1 MGCRPPRIFLLLSR
15 SYGTLGAQ
23 SEEKGTALLTAGLYF
38 SATRHGGFDDNLD
51 DCFSKN
57 SLLFVLCRLFR
68 IILCFF
74 IKALD
79 KYHFILYNNTVKELG
94 VVQEASGFCFYILV
108 SAFAEQKANEEYG

>member
-1 MGCRPPRIFLLLSR
+1 MGCRPPRIFLRLSR

-51 DCFSKN
+51 DCFQKTVSF
-57 SLLFVLCRLFR
+57 LFCAVFSCIF
-68 IILCFF
+68 LCFF

-79 KYHFILYNNTVKELG
+79 KYHFILYNSAVMELG
-94 VVQEASGFCFYILV
+94 VVQEASGFRFYILV